1 MRFYP
6 YVMKPSLLPD
16 NISYVD
22 YKVYLGMYEVYIPA
36 KLEGLEKLRLEEVPG
51 ALEIRRKDGDAF
63 LEKTEVTALVEWK
76 LCVPNPPSP
85 QAPNLPGLTPLQVNM
100 EPIDPIWRNS

>member
-1 MRFYP
+1 
-6 YVMKPSLLPD
+6 MKPSLLPD

-22 YKVYLGMYEVYIPA
+22 YKGYLGMYEVYIPA

-51 ALEIRRKDGDAF
+51 VLEIRRKDGDAF

-100 EPIDPIWRNS
+100 EPIDLIWQNS